1 MSGSKLMKVRVS
13 LKGRPIKSYTFN
25 QDVIMIGRNP
35 EADIFLD
42 NPGISREHLRLEMTS
57 RGFYAAEDLGSA
69 NGTYLNDQPIKREYL
84 MNNDVVRIGKFSL
97 WVSYEEERRNSE
109 DSIHPQASTFEGTTV
124 LSADELEGMMTTSK
138 ETETEAT
145 TWTDEPEAA
154 PFGESKGPAAE
165 TTVKTSRIG
174 SPVFVAMII
183 VLAFLLGG
191 VVGAPWMHVQ

>member
-1 MSGSKLMKVRVS
+1 MSGSKLMKIRVS

-97 WVSYEEERRNSE
+97 WVSYEEDRRESE
-109 DSIHPQASTFEGTTV
+109 ESIHPQASTFEGTTV
-124 LSADELEGMMTTSK
+124 LSADELEGMMTTAK
-138 ETETEAT
+138 ETETETT
-145 TWTDEPEAA
+145 TWAEEPETTS
-154 PFGESKGPAAE
+154 FGESKETVAE
-165 TTVKTSRIG
+165 TMARTPTIG
-174 SPVFVAMII
+174 SPVFMALII
-183 VLAFLLGG
+183 VLAFLLGT

>member
-1 MSGSKLMKVRVS
+1 MSGSKLMKIRVS

-25 QDVIMIGRNP
+25 QDVIMVGRNP

-97 WVSYEEERRNSE
+97 WVSYEEDRRES
-109 DSIHPQASTFEGTTV
+109 DQAVHPQASTFEGTTV

-138 ETETEAT
+138 EAETESS
-145 TWTDEPEAA
+145 TWVDEPAA
-154 PFGESKGPAAE
+154 FGKPAAAAAE
-165 TTVKTSRIG
+165 AMVRTSRIG
-174 SPVFVAMII
+174 SPVFMALII
-183 VLAFLLGG
+183 LLAFLLGT
-191 VVGAPWMHVQ
+191 VVGAPWMNVQ